1 MLTYLC
7 SLTWPLVESYWVT
20 SVYLLQL
27 KNNATL
33 FTSNKLTQQIQWYAE
48 SLGEERILE
57 HLESVSH
64 DSIINSLKKY
74 LRMDILKKNANN
86 FLELAAPDQVIKDLE
101 QHL

>member
-1 MLTYLC
+1 MI
-7 SLTWPLVESYWVT
+7 
-20 SVYLLQL
+20 
-27 KNNATL
+27 
-33 FTSNKLTQQIQWYAE
+33 SN
-48 SLGEERILE
+48 RILE